1 MAKNYYYNK
10 KKAGSKKLS
19 KILSIIIL
27 ITGAVIFLYVFFP
40 FFSWQIYFAPIFA
53 SQKISAPIPQAD
65 LVTGLSVADLL
76 SAAGSSITKDFT
88 DAYNWYPYDKNGG
101 EIKATYTLSI
111 PKLNIT
117 DAIVTNKD
125 TDFSE
130 HLVQYNSD
138 SVPPN
143 PGNTVIFGHSTLPQL
158 YDPENYKTIFANL
171 YKLEVGDKVI
181 VKVAN
186 IEHSYKIESITVVEP
201 EDTSV
206 LAQNFS
212 DSFLTLITCTPP
224 GTVWKRLILKARI
237 DPVR

>member
-1 MAKNYYYNK
+1 
-10 KKAGSKKLS
+10 L
-19 KILSIIIL
+19 
-27 ITGAVIFLYVFFP
+27 
-40 FFSWQIYFAPIFA
+40 
-53 SQKISAPIPQAD
+53 
-65 LVTGLSVADLL
+65 
-76 SAAGSSITKDFT
+76 
-88 DAYNWYPYDKNGG
+88 
-101 EIKATYTLSI
+101 
-111 PKLNIT
+111 
-117 DAIVTNKD
+117 
-125 TDFSE
+125 SE